1 MWKRRRRFL
10 RGWRLGRDVIE
21 AIDVIGIMDE
31 TIEKIVGDA
40 MKVIQDYSY
49 SDQYFIL
56 EEVCN
61 RLQHSAEEALKLEYF
76 NPLNDD
82 E

>member
-1 MWKRRRRFL
+1 M
-10 RGWRLGRDVIE
+10 GRDVIE
-21 AIDVIGIMDE
+21 SIDVIGIMDE

-49 SDQYFIL
+49 NDQYFIL

-61 RLQHSAEEALKLEYF
+61 RLQHSAEEVLKLEYF
-76 NPLNDD
+76 NPINDD

>member
-10 RGWRLGRDVIE
+10 RDGRLGRDVIE
-21 AIDVIGIMDE
+21 TIDVIGIMDE

-40 MKVIQDYSY
+40 MNVIQDYSY
-49 SDQYFIL
+49 SDQYCIL